1 MFTPAEIATMPVAE
15 RVYYLQDQ
23 AAHVVAR
30 DEHHRLARIAQANRR
45 ALRAIERSG
54 LRYERQANTMARQ

>member
-30 DEHHRLARIAQANRR
+30 DEHRRLERIRQDNRR
-45 ALRAIERSG
+45 AFRSAERARRTWNDGHPGI
-54 LRYERQANTMARQ
+54 